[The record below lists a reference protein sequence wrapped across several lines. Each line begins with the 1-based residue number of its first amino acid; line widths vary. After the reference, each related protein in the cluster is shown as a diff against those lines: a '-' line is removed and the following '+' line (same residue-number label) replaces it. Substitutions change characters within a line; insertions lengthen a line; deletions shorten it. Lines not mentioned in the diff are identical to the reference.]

1 MPWLGRAPALTARQ
15 WGMLGVLGAAGY
27 VEHYDL
33 ALLALALPQIKTGL
47 GVADADI
54 GALIAVVRL
63 GVMPAI
69 VLTVL
74 ADRMGRRRL
83 LLATILGVTVCT
95 FLTAFARSAAEFAA
109 LQFLAR
115 VFIAGELMLAVVVI
129 VEEFD
134 ANVRGWGIG
143 VMAALGS
150 CGGGLAA
157 IVFSVVNVLP
167 FGWRA
172 LYVVGIVPL
181 LLIAWFR
188 RTLRETR
195 RFEHH
200 RYARPAAFGLP
211 AVLQPFRS
219 LARMYPG
226 RILALCAALLPVT
239 FVFETSVVFASKFL
253 QEVRHYSPANVA
265 LMYITVGGLGPIG
278 SVVAGR
284 LGDRFGRK
292 RIMIGGLLGC
302 VAAVACFYHVSGV
315 WVPVAW
321 GSMVMTGT
329 IVAVLFAAL
338 GGELFPTS
346 YRSTASGVRAVVG
359 TLGAALGLWTEGR
372 LYGVVGSHA
381 AAITLMLVV
390 VPLSPLIIAF
400 MLPETAARELEDIA
414 PEGPKEE

>member
-1 MPWLGRAPALTARQ
+1 MRASFQHVRPSDTFGR
-15 WGMLGVLGAAGY
+15 GA
-27 VEHYDL
+27 
-33 ALLALALPQIKTGL
+33 
-47 GVADADI
+47 
-54 GALIAVVRL
+54 
-63 GVMPAI
+63 
-69 VLTVL
+69 
-74 ADRMGRRRL
+74 
-83 LLATILGVTVCT
+83 
-95 FLTAFARSAAEFAA
+95 
-109 LQFLAR
+109 QFLAR

-134 ANVRGWGIG
+134 AEIRGWGIG
-143 VMAALGS
+143 MMAALGS

-157 IVFSVVNVLP
+157 IIFSVVNVLP

-195 RFEHH
+195 RFERH
-200 RYARPAAFGLP
+200 RQGRPAAFGLR
-211 AVLQPFRS
+211 AALQPFRG

-226 RILALCAALLPVT
+226 RVLALCASLLPVA
-239 FVFETSVVFASKFL
+239 FVFETSALFVSKFL
-253 QEVRHYSPANVA
+253 QEVHQYSPANVA
-265 LMYITVGGLGPIG
+265 LMYLTIGGLGPIG

-292 RIMIGGLLGC
+292 RIIIAGLLGC
-302 VAAVACFYHVSGV
+302 AAAVACFYNASGIC
-315 WVPVAW
+315 VPMAW
-321 GSMVMTGT
+321 GFMVMTGT
-329 IVAVLFAAL
+329 IVLVLFAAL

-359 TLGAALGLWTEGR
+359 TLSAALGLWTEGR

-390 VPLSPLIIAF
+390 LPLAPLIIAF
-400 MLPETAARELEDIA
+400 ALPETAARELEDIA
-414 PEGPKEE
+414 PERPG